1 MKAYLKGIG
10 FKDYQRTYSPVYDSK
25 VYDKEA
31 WEKLLEDFNENVKVG
46 TYSKL
51 PYADWR
57 VLHLM
62 DGDYKVVWFE
72 IDNIYLAPTVTH
84 IQEFRYL
91 KDSDNFR
98 MIGTDKKYDTSEAYS
113 FGAYLADILFYD
125 YFDYT
130 ETGRVD
136 DYRLFG
142 LDNLGAYGPEDSIG
156 WRALNWA
163 LNPAVE
169 GKPGKMIFKNVNDS
183 IKNLSYEFDKTTKI
197 LNNCYNIYKD
207 SNKEWLNT
215 VYKDVDRVKTSASD
229 CANVEVNPI
238 RAITVDEAQQS
249 IQDFLNS
256 QISTEASTASIS
268 TDWKYDTSTSK
279 TVPIVGGGVSDST
292 TIKIGD
298 DGSYATYGTA
308 TISIDSGLTDRL
320 DTMEERI
327 NKLETNNDDVKGKG
341 NNMKMFNFDFGPIK
355 DNDAIR
361 MSPYGLAVKNVNGT
375 YQAYDKKNGEIMD
388 VDVFNFKADNMFFKI
403 PVGIDAIEAGDV
415 IIFNRRP
422 CFVFGFSEQG
432 DVIAIDIAMG
442 EKKTIMPTRS
452 PFGNFSFI
460 TKVVSLLDNMMTP
473 PSNDNPLGNMWMF
486 TLLDN
491 DNKSMKDILPMM
503 MLMNGTNNMSGFN
516 PMMFYF
522 MSDKTDGDKDWL
534 LPMLMMNNFSGKTN

>member
-1 MKAYLKGIG
+1 MKVYLKGIG
-10 FKDYQRTYSPVYDSK
+10 FKDYRRTYSPVYDSK

-46 TYSKL
+46 TYDKL
-51 PYADWR
+51 PYANWR

-72 IDNIYLAPTVTH
+72 IDNVYLAPTVAH

-91 KDSDNFR
+91 KDSDNFK
-98 MIGTDKKYDTSEAYS
+98 MVGTDKKYDISEAYS
-113 FGAYLADILFYD
+113 FGVYLADILFYD

-130 ETGRVD
+130 ETTGKVD

-142 LDNLGAYGPEDSIG
+142 LDNLGAYSPEDSIG
-156 WRALNWA
+156 WRAINWA

-169 GKPGKMIFKNVNDS
+169 GTTGQVIFSDVKKD
-183 IKNLSYEFDKTTKI
+183 IKKLNCEFNKTTEI
-197 LNNCYNIYKD
+197 INNCYNKI
-207 SNKEWLNT
+207 NENTEWLNK
-215 VYKDVDRVKTSASD
+215 VYEDVDRVKNTAFSD
-229 CANVEVNPI
+229 TATVNISPI
-238 RAITVDEAQQS
+238 DPAKLDIKDE
-249 IQDFLNS
+249 
-256 QISTEASTASIS
+256 TASTASSSIDWGYRTTAS
-268 TDWKYDTSTSK
+268 TASS
-279 TVPIVGGGVSDST
+279 IIGGGGVGD
-292 TIKIGD
+292 TIKVDANSCI
-298 DGSYATYGTA
+298 TYSPYNTA
-308 TISIDSGLTDRL
+308 TISIGDNLTSRI
-320 DTMEERI
+320 DTIEERI

-355 DNDAIR
+355 DNDAVR

-388 VDVFNFKADNMFFKI
+388 VDIFNFKADNMFFKM

-452 PFGNFSFI
+452 PFGFNFI
-460 TKVVSLLDNMMTP
+460 TKVVSLVDGMLGGTP
-473 PSNDNPLGNMWMF
+473 SAENPFGNMWMF
-486 TLLDN
+486 AMMDDN
-491 DNKSMKDILPMM
+491 SSMKDMLPMM
-503 MLMNGTNNMSGFN
+503 MLMNGNAGGTMD
-516 PMMFYF
+516 PMMLYF
-522 MSDKTDGDKDWL
+522 MMKDSNGDTDSM
-534 LPMLMMNNFSGKTN
+534 LPFLLMMNKK

>member
-1 MKAYLKGIG
+1 MKVYLKEIG
-10 FKDYQRTYSPVYDSK
+10 FKDYRRTYSPVYDSK
-25 VYDKEA
+25 VYNKEA

-46 TYSKL
+46 TYNKL
-51 PYADWR
+51 PYTDWK

-72 IDNIYLAPTVTH
+72 IDNVYLAPTVVH

-98 MIGTDKKYDTSEAYS
+98 MVGTDKKYDTSKVYS
-113 FGAYLADILFYD
+113 FGAYLADMLFYD
-125 YFDYT
+125 YFDCMET
-130 ETGRVD
+130 TGRVD

-142 LDNLGAYGPEDSIG
+142 LNNLGAYGSEDNIG

-169 GKPGKMIFKNVNDS
+169 DTTGKMIFDKTAES

-215 VYKDVDRVKTSASD
+215 VYKDVDRVKASTPD
-229 CANVEVNPI
+229 YANVEVNPI
-238 RAITVDEAQQS
+238 RAITKDEAQQAA
-249 IQDFLNS
+249 QDFLNS
-256 QISTEASTASIS
+256 QISTEASTATIS

-292 TIKIGD
+292 TIKIGNN
-298 DGSYATYGTA
+298 GSYGAT
-308 TISIDSGLTDRL
+308 TISIDTGINDRL

-327 NKLETNNDDVKGKG
+327 NKLETNNDDVKGKE

-355 DNDAIR
+355 DNDAVR
-361 MSPYGLAVKNVNGT
+361 MSPYGLAVKNVSGT

-403 PVGIDAIEAGDV
+403 PVGIDAIGAGDLIV
-415 IIFNRRP
+415 FNRKP

-432 DVIAIDIAMG
+432 DVIVIDIALG
-442 EKKTIMPTRS
+442 EKKTILPTKS
-452 PFGNFSFI
+452 PFGNFTFI
-460 TKVVSLLDNMMTP
+460 TKIVSLFDNMMAP

-486 TLLDN
+486 ALLDN

-503 MLMNGTNNMSGFN
+503 MLMNGTNSMSSFN

-522 MSDKTDGDKDWL
+522 MSDKTEGDKDWL
-534 LPMLMMNNFSGKTN
+534 LPMLMMNNFSGKAN

>member
-1 MKAYLKGIG
+1 MKVYLKGIG
-10 FKDYQRTYSPVYDSK
+10 FKDYRRTYSPVYDSK

-46 TYSKL
+46 TYDKL

-72 IDNIYLAPTVTH
+72 IDNVYLAPTVAH

-98 MIGTDKKYDTSEAYS
+98 MVGTDKKYDISEAYS

-130 ETGRVD
+130 ETTGKVD

-142 LDNLGAYGPEDSIG
+142 LDNLGAYDSEDNIG

-169 GKPGKMIFKNVNDS
+169 GKTGKMIFENVKDN
-183 IKNLSYEFDKTTKI
+183 IKNLGYKFDKTTEI

-207 SNKEWLNT
+207 SNKDWLNT
-215 VYKDVDRVKTSASD
+215 IYKDIDRVKASTPD
-229 CANVEVNPI
+229 YANVEVNPI
-238 RAITVDEAQQS
+238 RAITKDEAQQAV
-249 IQDFLNS
+249 QDFLNC
-256 QISTEASTASIS
+256 QISTEASTATAS
-268 TDWKYDTSTSK
+268 TDWKYNTSTAK
-279 TVPIVGGGVSDST
+279 TVPIVGGGVSDFT
-292 TIKIGD
+292 TIKIGN
-298 DGSYATYGTA
+298 DGSYGTA
-308 TISIDSGLTDRL
+308 TISIDNNLTNRIN
-320 DTMEERI
+320 TMEERI

-355 DNDAIR
+355 DNDAVR
-361 MSPYGLAVKNVNGT
+361 MSPYGLAVKNVNGI

-388 VDVFNFKADNMFFKI
+388 VDIFNFKADNMFFKM

-452 PFGNFSFI
+452 PFGFNFI
-460 TKVVSLLDNMMTP
+460 TKVVSLVDGIFGSA
-473 PSNDNPLGNMWMF
+473 PSAENPFGNMWMF
-486 TLLDN
+486 AMMDDN
-491 DNKSMKDILPMM
+491 SSMKDMLPMM
-503 MLMNGTNNMSGFN
+503 MLTNGNTGGTMD
-516 PMMFYF
+516 PMMLYF
-522 MSDKTDGDKDWL
+522 MMKDGKGADDSMLSL
-534 LPMLMMNNFSGKTN
+534 LLMMNMKK

>member
-1 MKAYLKGIG
+1 MKVYLKGIG
-10 FKDYQRTYSPVYDSK
+10 FKDYRRTYSPVYDSK

-72 IDNIYLAPTVTH
+72 IDNIYLAPTVVH

-98 MIGTDKKYDTSEAYS
+98 MVGTDKKYDTSEAYS

-130 ETGRVD
+130 ETTGRVD

-142 LDNLGAYGPEDSIG
+142 LDNLGTYDPEDNIG

-169 GKPGKMIFKNVNDS
+169 GKTGKMIFENVKDN

-197 LNNCYNIYKD
+197 LNDCYNLYKD

-215 VYKDVDRVKTSASD
+215 VYKDVDRVKTSTPD
-229 CANVEVNPI
+229 YANVEVNPI
-238 RAITVDEAQQS
+238 RAITKDEAQQS
-249 IQDFLNS
+249 IQGFLNS
-256 QISTEASTASIS
+256 QISTEASTAFAS

-279 TVPIVGGGVSDST
+279 TVPIVGGGVSDSA
-292 TIKIGD
+292 TIKIGN
-298 DGSYATYGTA
+298 DGTYGAT
-308 TISIDSGLTDRL
+308 TISIDAGINDRL

-327 NKLETNNDDVKGKG
+327 NKLETNNDDVKGKE

-388 VDVFNFKADNMFFKI
+388 VDIFNFKADNMFFKI
-403 PVGIDAIEAGDV
+403 PVAIDAVGAGDLIV
-415 IIFNRRP
+415 FNRKP

-432 DVIAIDIAMG
+432 DVIVIDIALG
-442 EKKTIMPTRS
+442 EKKTILPTKS
-452 PFGNFSFI
+452 PFNFNYI
-460 TKVVSLLDNMMTP
+460 TKVVSLVDNMFGGEA
-473 PSNDNPLGNMWMF
+473 PSAENPFGNILPFMMMSEDNS
-486 TLLDN
+486 
-491 DNKSMKDILPMM
+491 SMKDMLPMM
-503 MLMNGTNNMSGFN
+503 MLMNGKAGGTMD
-516 PMMFYF
+516 PMMLYF
-522 MSDKTDGDKDWL
+522 MMKDGKGDDDSMLPL
-534 LPMLMMNNFSGKTN
+534 LLMMNTKK

>member
-1 MKAYLKGIG
+1 MKVYLKGIG
-10 FKDYQRTYSPVYDSK
+10 FKDYRRTYSPVYDSK
-25 VYDKEA
+25 VYDKKA

-72 IDNIYLAPTVTH
+72 IDNIYLAPTVAH

-130 ETGRVD
+130 ETTGRVD

-142 LDNLGAYGPEDSIG
+142 LDNLGAYDPEDNIG

-169 GKPGKMIFKNVNDS
+169 GKTGKMIFENVKDN

-197 LNNCYNIYKD
+197 LNNCYNIYQD

-238 RAITVDEAQQS
+238 RAITVDEAQQAV
-249 IQDFLNS
+249 QDFLNS

-292 TIKIGD
+292 TIKINN
-298 DGSYATYGTA
+298 DGSYGTA
-308 TISIDSGLTDRL
+308 TISIDSGLTNRI
-320 DTMEERI
+320 DTIEERI
-327 NKLETNNDDVKGKG
+327 NKLETNNDDMKGKG

-355 DNDAIR
+355 DNDAVR

-388 VDVFNFKADNMFFKI
+388 VDVFNFKADNMFFKM